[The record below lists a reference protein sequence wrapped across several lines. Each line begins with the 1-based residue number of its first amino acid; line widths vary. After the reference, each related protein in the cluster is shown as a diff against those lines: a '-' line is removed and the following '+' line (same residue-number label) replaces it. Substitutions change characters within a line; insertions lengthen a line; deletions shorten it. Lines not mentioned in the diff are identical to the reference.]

1 MRHTGLDEPIP
12 VTPAIEAVIT
22 TAPGCGA
29 ASSRLRQARTIW
41 KAPTT
46 FTE

>member
-1 MRHTGLDEPIP
+1 MP
-12 VTPAIEAVIT
+12 VTPAMEAVLT

-29 ASSRLRQARTIW
+29 ASSRARQARTIW

-46 FTE
+46 LTA